1 MKKAILVV
9 LVFIIMQVVV
19 PIVATYLFGAYDM
32 SFGKTGKVAEQI
44 SNPYVLSGMMLVS
57 YVLIVAALYGWRLL
71 SPSAGL
77 VRRNRL
83 LPLAVVIMVLAIV
96 PMSYVEE
103 LLDLNDATGGSVK
116 MLMYNPLGVFCI
128 TIIGPVVEELVF
140 RRAFLGS
147 LLEKNIKPVI
157 AVPVSALVFGLVHFN
172 PAQIPAAFVLGTL
185 LGWMYL
191 RTGSLVPSIVCHV
204 VNNALCVALAL
215 CFPDDIGLSGLL
227 GGTSA
232 AVWMSFG
239 CAIAAVYLIGIYNKK
254 TAVLQEPVHEIKNDE
269 N

>member
-32 SFGKTGKVAEQI
+32 SFGKTGRVDEQI

-103 LLDLNDATGGSVK
+103 LFGFERCNGRKREDAYV
-116 MLMYNPLGVFCI
+116 
-128 TIIGPVVEELVF
+128 
-140 RRAFLGS
+140 
-147 LLEKNIKPVI
+147 
-157 AVPVSALVFGLVHFN
+157 
-172 PAQIPAAFVLGTL
+172 
-185 LGWMYL
+185 
-191 RTGSLVPSIVCHV
+191 
-204 VNNALCVALAL
+204 
-215 CFPDDIGLSGLL
+215 
-227 GGTSA
+227 
-232 AVWMSFG
+232 
-239 CAIAAVYLIGIYNKK
+239 
-254 TAVLQEPVHEIKNDE
+254 
-269 N
+269 

>member
-157 AVPVSALVFGLVHFN
+157 AVPTSVGYGANFHGVSALLTMINSCANGIATVNIDNGYGAGYIA
-172 PAQIPAAFVLGTL
+172 AQINRLAA
-185 LGWMYL
+185 
-191 RTGSLVPSIVCHV
+191 
-204 VNNALCVALAL
+204 AEA
-215 CFPDDIGLSGLL
+215 
-227 GGTSA
+227 
-232 AVWMSFG
+232 
-239 CAIAAVYLIGIYNKK
+239 
-254 TAVLQEPVHEIKNDE
+254 
-269 N
+269 